1 MALLPGYGFTLA
13 GSAQMVFADDAS
25 WSGAAGVHES

>member
-13 GSAQMVFADDAS
+13 VHTQMVFADDAS
-25 WSGAAGVHES
+25 WSGAAGVQES